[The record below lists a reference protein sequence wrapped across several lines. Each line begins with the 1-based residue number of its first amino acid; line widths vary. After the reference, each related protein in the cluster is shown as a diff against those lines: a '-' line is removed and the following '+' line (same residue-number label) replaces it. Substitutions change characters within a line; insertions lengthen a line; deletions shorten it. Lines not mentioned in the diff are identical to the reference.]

1 MLSYACMQSSRP
13 NSISVE
19 DAFFGDSGKG
29 SVVVKCIGM
38 FKKAQS
44 AYSLRFNGG
53 ANAGHETLYNGK
65 VITTHQ
71 LPIGLIF
78 ENTTSFITRGAVIHP
93 QDLVAE
99 MERTSHVLGGIPGK
113 LIIDER
119 TPLCLDTHRAREL
132 VMNQATTGG
141 HGSTG
146 RGIASAYESVYGRYA
161 VTMKDLMAHNWK
173 NILGSHYDLY
183 AQFLKGFGSSLAQT
197 RVKPTLQKVTQPVG
211 SKQVFLNNLS
221 AVRNSLKPYTMP
233 LYDILSKAW
242 HDGTKPFVLEGA
254 QGPGLDPYHGV
265 YPDITASRPMIRNIN
280 DATYNIILP
289 EDIRIRAA
297 VMKTTY
303 VSSVGTRVLPTTINR
318 KFEKRIQEDFDEK
331 GRTTG
336 RLRDIYYVSIPTAQ
350 YLHRASG
357 YNCLVASHLD
367 ASQVGEHIHITTT
380 YVDKKTGKKSA
391 YFPYQDALDTLSA
404 QSKLFKGW
412 DGEKIKAAKSFK
424 DLPANC
430 RILLNYYSKH
440 IAPVW
445 MATYGADI
453 EEYVLNHS

>member
-1 MLSYACMQSSRP
+1 MQISRP

-29 SVVVKCIGM
+29 SVVVKCLGM
-38 FKKAQS
+38 FKKARS

-78 ENTTSFITRGAVIHP
+78 ENTTSIVTRGAVIHP
-93 QDLVAE
+93 QDLVE
-99 MERTSHVLGGIPGK
+99 EIDRTAKVLGGIPGK

-119 TPLCLDTHRAREL
+119 TPLCLDTHRAREV

-173 NILGSHYDLY
+173 DILGSHYDLY
-183 AQFLKGFGSSLAQT
+183 EMFIKGFNQNLAQIQ
-197 RVKPTLQKVTQPVG
+197 VKPTLQKTTQAVG
-211 SKQVFLNNLS
+211 SKQTFLNNMSS
-221 AVRNSLKPYTMP
+221 ARAHLKQFTIP
-233 LYDILSKAW
+233 LYDTLLKAW
-242 HDGTKPFVLEGA
+242 KDGNKPFVLEGA
-254 QGPGLDPYHGV
+254 QGPGIDPYHGV
-265 YPDITASRPMIRNIN
+265 YPDVTASRPMTRNIN

-289 EDIRIRAA
+289 EEIQIRAA

-303 VSSVGTRVLPTTINR
+303 VSSVGTRTLPSSTNKI
-318 KFEKRIQEDFDEK
+318 FEKRIQEDFDEK

-336 RLRDIYYVSIPTAQ
+336 RLRDIYYVSLPIAT
-350 YLHRASG
+350 YLQRASG

-367 ASQVGEHIHITTT
+367 ASKVGEQINVTTN
-380 YVDKKTGKKSA
+380 YIDKKTGKKSG
-391 YFPYQDALDTLSA
+391 YFPYQDSLDKLEA
-404 QSKLFKGW
+404 QSRLFKGW
-412 DGEKIKAAKSFK
+412 DGEKIKTVKSNK

-430 RILLNYYSKH
+430 RTLLDYYGKH

-445 MATYGADI
+445 MATYGADVDDYI
-453 EEYVLNHS
+453 LFDR

>member
-1 MLSYACMQSSRP
+1 MQSSRP

-38 FKKAQS
+38 FKKAKLV
-44 AYSLRFNGG
+44 YSLRFNGG
-53 ANAGHETLYNGK
+53 ANAGHETLYNGT

-78 ENTTSFITRGAVIHP
+78 ENTTSIITRGAVIHP
-93 QDLVAE
+93 TDLVAE
-99 MERTSHVLGGIPGK
+99 IERTANTLGGIPGK

-119 TPLCLDTHRAREL
+119 APLCLDTHRAREIA
-132 VMNQATTGG
+132 MNHATTGG

-173 NILGSHYDLY
+173 DILGSHYDLY
-183 AQFLKGFGSSLAQT
+183 AQFLKGFGASLAQT
-197 RVKPTLQKVTQPVG
+197 QVKPTLQKTTQAVG
-211 SKQVFLNNLS
+211 SKQVFLQNLS
-221 AVRNSLKPYTMP
+221 AARNNLKQHTMP
-233 LYDILSKAW
+233 IYDVLSKAW
-242 HDGTKPFVLEGA
+242 ADSTRPFVLEGA

-265 YPDITASRPMIRNIN
+265 YPDVTASRPMTRNIN

-289 EDIRIRAA
+289 EEIRIRAA

-303 VSSVGTRVLPTTINR
+303 VSSVGTRVLPASINK
-318 KFEKRIQEDFDEK
+318 KFEKRIQKDFDEK

-336 RLRDIYYVSIPTAQ
+336 RLRDIYYVSLPIAT
-350 YLHRASG
+350 YLQRASG

-367 ASQVGEHIHITTT
+367 ASKGGEHINITTK
-380 YVDKKTGKKSA
+380 YIDKKTGKKSV
-391 YFPYQDALDTLSA
+391 YFPYQDSLDNLTA
-404 QSKLFKGW
+404 KSKLFKGW
-412 DGEKIKAAKSFK
+412 DGEKIKTAKSFK
-424 DLPANC
+424 DLPAPC
-430 RILLNYYSKH
+430 KTLLKYYSTH
-440 IAPVW
+440 ISPIW
-445 MATYGADI
+445 MATYGADVDDYI
-453 EEYVLNHS
+453 LLDR